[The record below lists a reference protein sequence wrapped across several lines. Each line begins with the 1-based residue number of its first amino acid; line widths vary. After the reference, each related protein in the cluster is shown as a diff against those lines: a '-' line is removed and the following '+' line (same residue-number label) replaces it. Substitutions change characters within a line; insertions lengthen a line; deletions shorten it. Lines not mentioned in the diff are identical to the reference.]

1 MDKVKLKGKDLR
13 KINYSSNQVISLAID
28 IMAKHYKHATKEEQ
42 LEKLTHIKEHHEE
55 YLNAGKSLLKKKYY
69 LSGVNELFVQKN
81 GRFKMHS
88 KILPGLY

>member
-1 MDKVKLKGKDLR
+1 MKKVDFRTLSSEERYAFR
-13 KINYSSNQVISLAID
+13 KRAITL
-28 IMAKHYKHATKEEQ
+28 IKSGEKQKTIAQ
-42 LEKLTHIKEHHEE
+42 LFGVRT
-55 YLNAGKSLLKKKYY
+55 GKSLLKKKYY